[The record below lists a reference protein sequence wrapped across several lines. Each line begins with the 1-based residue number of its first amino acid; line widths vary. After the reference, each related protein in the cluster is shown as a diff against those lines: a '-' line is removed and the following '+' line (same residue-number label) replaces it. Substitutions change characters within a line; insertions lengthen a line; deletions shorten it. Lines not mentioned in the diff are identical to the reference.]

1 MADFISAGRKP
12 KINQEILQLPKE
24 QRGSALPKME
34 NDVLSVHTRIIS
46 FWVIEQEGLL
56 WLEMEAM
63 ISQPFH
69 PTKKT

>member
-63 ISQPFH
+63 ISQPFP